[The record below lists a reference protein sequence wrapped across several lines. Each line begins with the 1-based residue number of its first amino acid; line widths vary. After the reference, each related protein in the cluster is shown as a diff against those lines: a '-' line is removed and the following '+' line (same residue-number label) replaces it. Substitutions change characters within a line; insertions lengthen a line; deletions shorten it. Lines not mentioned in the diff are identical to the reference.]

1 MQVSVEQIWESFW
14 NFGSGSC
21 PEPVSTVP
29 NSDKAVPK
37 ADVLGLDIWPGALA
51 LCNYLA
57 VHRGLVHGRRA
68 IELGAGMG
76 LPGLLAGQL
85 GARECLLTDYEPLV
99 LDLLKENVKVN
110 SLEGPCAVH
119 ALDWAEPGSTMDS
132 RDLHTFNV
140 VLAADVL
147 YISDIVLPFV
157 AVLQALLHP
166 EGIALIGHQ
175 TRRPLALDPET
186 GVPTL
191 SERDQ
196 PFESFLESLKAAGL
210 VHRVLGSLD
219 AGGSAGP
226 LFLLAIAWDETL
238 VAALEPVPP
247 LETP

>member
-1 MQVSVEQIWESFW
+1 M
-14 NFGSGSC
+14 
-21 PEPVSTVP
+21 P

-99 LDLLKENVKVN
+99 SARKGCGLEQACFSRGESTRNACPGQTLRWPPLSQVLDLLKENVKVN

-119 ALDWAEPGSTMDS
+119 ALDWAEPGSTLDS
-132 RDLHTFNV
+132 SDLHTFNV

-166 EGIALIGHQ
+166 EGG
-175 TRRPLALDPET
+175 T
-186 GVPTL
+186 G
-191 SERDQ
+191 R
-196 PFESFLESLKAAGL
+196 AA
-210 VHRVLGSLD
+210 
-219 AGGSAGP
+219 
-226 LFLLAIAWDETL
+226 
-238 VAALEPVPP
+238 
-247 LETP
+247 